1 MTRYGQKDLI
11 TESLYSI
18 LKVIAEN
25 NQILDLNLL
34 KYGLENALSNL
45 HMNDEI
51 INIIENNKLKIQT
64 IQNDFLETEE
74 DTKILFPTPF
84 DELFDTK
91 LVKIPTDPLGFITT
105 EIPTEV
111 PTESSEDLLN
121 LDIEIPTKMYTKFT
135 FNDGQQIIFDFMKRI
150 MESNKRVFAINGP
163 AGTGK
168 TTLVNCIL
176 NYFYEELNIA
186 STAPT
191 HKAVEVIKGKILEF
205 NMNPDDDSG
214 YGRSTLKVG
223 TIHSFL
229 KLKKSTQYDGDEE
242 GKVQFV
248 PDTNPKLK
256 SLKVDLLF
264 VDESSMI
271 SNQIRKMI
279 NLLLK
284 QNRAKKVI
292 YIGDKYQL
300 ASVEDPYKRSKIYNN
315 KYAMQ
320 FNLTQVMRQDNPED
334 NEILDK
340 SVIIREQLDLIN
352 DYREKGT
359 YYDMAKGVNIFYN
372 LFKQEENL
380 KHIIVFRKMLNQE
393 TNLLETYFADDSSKF
408 VITYTN
414 KNVEKF
420 NTIIRNRINNNWQ
433 GESAQ
438 LLELSTDGNH
448 YIPRII
454 PGDNLVFY
462 KTHTVDESPY
472 HQNNEE
478 VKVLQCDLDSIG
490 IADLTLG
497 SINTVIANNFIID
510 TVYFYFIEDHKGK
523 WLRVIHSSSE
533 LALSNLLF
541 ELSKKAK
548 ECKIKHEKRA
558 LWDLFWRVEEYFAKV
573 RYAYCGTIHKSQGS
587 TYNNIYIDLCDLF
600 GMARMSIDNLE
611 TAFRLTYTAITR
623 PKNNAYILIP

>member
-34 KYGLENALSNL
+34 KYGLENALDNL

-51 INIIENNKLKIQT
+51 INIIENNKLKIQA

-84 DELFDTK
+84 DEIFDTR
-91 LVKIPTDPLGFITT
+91 LVEIPTDPLGFITT
-105 EIPTEV
+105 IV

-121 LDIEIPTKMYTKFT
+121 WDIEIAPKMYTKFN
-135 FNDGQQIIFDFMKRI
+135 FNNGQQIIFDFMKHVL
-150 MESNKRVFAINGP
+150 ESDKKVFAINGP

-176 NYFYEELNIA
+176 NYFYEELSIA

-205 NMNPDDDSG
+205 DMNPDDDSG
-214 YGRSTLKVG
+214 YGKSTLKVG

-229 KLKKSTQYDGDEE
+229 KLKKSTQYEGDEE

-248 PDTNPKLK
+248 PDNNPKLK

-284 QNRAKKVI
+284 QNRVKKVI

-359 YYDMAKGVNIFYN
+359 YYDMTKGLNIFYN

-478 VKVLQCDLDSIG
+478 VKVLQCDLDSIS

-497 SINTVIANNFIID
+497 NINTVIANNFIID